1 MKRSAAVTE
10 GLPAKPGALR
20 RFLDGDLFHSFRNT
34 PVAIVAAIVAAIMIF
49 GAIFANLIAPHTP
62 FDLATLSLDNSLL
75 PPAWMADGHLSY
87 PLGTDDQGRD
97 VFSTILYG
105 SRISLLV
112 GLAAVALA
120 MILGVGLGLLSGYL
134 GGRLDAFIMRVAD
147 VQLSFPAILIALLI
161 DGAARAALPRD
172 IHTDMLSLIVLI
184 GSIGLAN
191 WVQYART
198 VRGSTLVEKSK
209 EYVQAAR
216 VIGVRPWRIMIRHV
230 LPNVLGPVLV
240 IATINVAT
248 AIITEATLSFLGVG
262 VPPTSPSLGT
272 MINTGNQFLYSGE
285 WWLVVFPGAALVLLC
300 MSVNLLGD
308 WLRDALNPK
317 LR

>member
-1 MKRSAAVTE
+1 MKRSVAVTE

-20 RFLDGDLFHSFRNT
+20 RFLDGDLFHSFRNS
-34 PVAIVAAIVAAIMIF
+34 PVAIGATIVAAIMIF
-49 GAIFANLIAPHTP
+49 GAVFANLIAPHTP

-75 PPAWMADGHLSY
+75 PPAWIADGQLSY